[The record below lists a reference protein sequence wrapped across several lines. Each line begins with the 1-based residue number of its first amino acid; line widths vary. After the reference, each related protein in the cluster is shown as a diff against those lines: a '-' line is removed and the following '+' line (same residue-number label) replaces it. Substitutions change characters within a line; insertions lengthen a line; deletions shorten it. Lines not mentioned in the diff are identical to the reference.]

1 MLSPSCRVKGYVS
14 YLLLCAVR
22 KSVVHSGAGDG
33 FWWYMCND
41 GIETIEM
48 LKGGAETMHGLCS
61 CVGSLH
67 VYLFCNLWI

>member
-22 KSVVHSGAGDG
+22 KSVVQTGQI
-33 FWWYMCND
+33 WVLEYMCNE
-41 GIETIEM
+41 GIETIGM